1 MKKCGTAL
9 LAALLCAGPL
19 SAQVVKLEI
28 DSREPMNPGQPAGAA
43 GPYELIRG
51 RLHGEVDPGDP
62 HNAIIQD
69 LGLAPRNARGKV
81 EYVATFALA
90 KPVDLAKA
98 SRVLLY
104 RVVNRGNGQAAANA
118 EGDITLVSGWQGDVI
133 PTAGNQTIAV
143 PVARKKDGSPVTG
156 RVIAR
161 IFNLPEGVHSAPIR
175 LASLGTPQPYRPADL
190 AETGATLTWHTREN
204 YAGQQDATHTV
215 PRADWAFADCENTA
229 WPGRP
234 DPSRICVKDPFRAGR
249 FYELVYTAKDPLVL
263 GVGLAATRDIVSF
276 FRHAQADASGTP
288 NPVTGVIDH
297 TISLGDSQSGNFIRT
312 FIHLGFNQ
320 DTQDRIVWDG
330 AFPRIAARQT
340 PINLRF
346 GLPGG
351 AAGMYEPGS
360 DGVVWW
366 ARYAD
371 KARGLKAAGLLGRC
385 AATKTCPKIVEA
397 FGSAEFWGLRMSPD
411 LIGTDATRDLALPPN
426 VRRYYHPSTTH
437 GGGGGGFP
445 VDAVAAANSPCT
457 LPPNPNPQAEQVR
470 ALTRALVD
478 WVAKGTPPPPSRYPT
493 LANGDLVP
501 ATRAALGMPEIPGLP
516 FSDRLLNPVLRY
528 DFGPGFHAADLSGM
542 MTRVPPRVVGVLPTY
557 VPRVNEDG
565 NETSGVPSVQ
575 LQAPLGTYLGWNTF
589 RAGVFAGHG
598 CGFQGGWIP
607 FAKTKAERIANR
619 DPRLSLEE
627 RYGTHERYVAVVRA
641 AAEGAVKER
650 FLLPDDAA
658 RILRAA
664 EASKVLEQS
673 QPAASVSSPGGQ
685 LTSLNRRT
693 MR

>member
-1 MKKCGTAL
+1 MIAKAL
-9 LAALLCAGPL
+9 AGFPGSLILSARGAAFSAALLCAAPL
-19 SAQVVKLEI
+19 SAQVVRLEI
-28 DSREPMNPGQPAGAA
+28 VSREPMNGGQPAGAA
-43 GPYELIRG
+43 VPFELIRG
-51 RLHGEVDPGDP
+51 RIYGEVDPRDP

-69 LGLAPRNARGKV
+69 LDLAPRNARGRV

-90 KPVDLAKA
+90 KPVDRAKA

-104 RVVNRGNGQAAANA
+104 RVVNRGNGQATANG

-133 PTAGNQTIAV
+133 PTATNQTIAV

-161 IFNLPEGVHSAPIR
+161 FVDLPDGAKTAPIR
-175 LASLGTPQPYRPADL
+175 LASLGTAQPYPPVDL
-190 AETGATLTWHTREN
+190 AETSATLTWHTRES
-204 YAGQQDATHTV
+204 YAGPQDAKRKV
-215 PRADWAFADCENTA
+215 PRADWAFADCESTP

-234 DPSRICVKDPFRAGR
+234 DSSRLCVKDGFRAGR
-249 FYELVYTAKDPLVL
+249 IYELVYTAKDPLVL

-276 FRHAQADASGTP
+276 FRYQRADASGTP
-288 NPVTGVIDH
+288 NPVAGIVDH
-297 TISLGDSQSGNFIRT
+297 AISIGDSQSGNFIRT

-320 DTQDRIVWDG
+320 DTRNRVVWDG

-366 ARYAD
+366 TRYAD
-371 KARGLKAAGLLGRC
+371 KTRGLKASGLLDRC
-385 AATKTCPKIVEA
+385 GATRTCPKIIEV

-411 LIGTDATRDLALPPN
+411 LIGTDAKRDLPLPPN
-426 VRRYYHPSTTH
+426 VRRYYYPSTTH
-437 GGGGGGFP
+437 GGGRGGFP
-445 VDAVAAANSPCT
+445 VDGSVPANSPCT
-457 LPPNPNPQAEQVR
+457 LPPNPNPQAEQTR

-478 WVAKGTPPPPSRYPT
+478 WVVKGTEPPPSRYPT

-501 ATRAALGMPEIPGLP
+501 ATRAALGLPGTPGLP
-516 FSDRLLNPVLRY
+516 FSDRLLNPLLHF
-528 DFGPGFHAADLSGM
+528 DFGRGFRAADLSGVM
-542 MTRVPPRVVGVLPTY
+542 IRVPPRIVGVLPTY

-589 RAGVFAGHG
+589 RGGMFAGHG

-607 FAKTKAERIANR
+607 FPKTKAERIASG
-619 DPRLSLEE
+619 DARLSLEE
-627 RYGTHERYVAVVRA
+627 RYGTHEAYVAAVRK
-641 AAEGAVKER
+641 AVEEAVRDR
-650 FLLPDDAA
+650 FLLPDDAE
-658 RILRAA
+658 RLLREA
-664 EASKVLEQS
+664 EASAVL
-673 QPAASVSSPGGQ
+673 QPAGG
-685 LTSLNRRT
+685 S
-693 MR
+693 